1 MRLKTYKTTMNIDV
15 YNFIT
20 SNLKIKHKY
29 FKGLNFNLISN
40 FAQCNLKCHP
50 PYPNVCNTHDESH
63 HFSSD
68 HACPDRENRNIS
80 IYDVNMK

>member
-1 MRLKTYKTTMNIDV
+1 MNIYV

-40 FAQCNLKCHP
+40 FAQCNLKSHP
-50 PYPNVCNTHDESH
+50 PYPNVCNTHDELVT
-63 HFSSD
+63 
-68 HACPDRENRNIS
+68 IS
-80 IYDVNMK
+80 QVIVLVPIVKIETLTSMM